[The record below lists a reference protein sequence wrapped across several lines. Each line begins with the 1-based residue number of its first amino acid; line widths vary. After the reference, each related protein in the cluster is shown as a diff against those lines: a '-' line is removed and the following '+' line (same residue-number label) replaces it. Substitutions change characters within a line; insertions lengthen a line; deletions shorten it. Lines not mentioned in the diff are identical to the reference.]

1 MCVQTP
7 ERSSNQTAHRLG
19 LRERGRDSDE
29 CVWQADGC
37 HKLSYSPTRAGNFV
51 FIINM
56 FVTADPEFVCDLK
69 MDP

>member
-1 MCVQTP
+1 MFGRQTGAINCP
-7 ERSSNQTAHRLG
+7 TA
-19 LRERGRDSDE
+19 
-29 CVWQADGC
+29 CN
-37 HKLSYSPTRAGNFV
+37 SPTRAGNFV